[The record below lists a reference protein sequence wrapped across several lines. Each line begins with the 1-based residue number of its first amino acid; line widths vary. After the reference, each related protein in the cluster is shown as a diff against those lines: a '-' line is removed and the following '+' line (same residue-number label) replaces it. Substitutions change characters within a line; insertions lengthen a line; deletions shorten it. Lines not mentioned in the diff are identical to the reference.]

1 MGWSGPATLKLVGD
15 KDQTEAIEIEAKL
28 KKNFVYKFT
37 HEDKKIDNIT
47 SLYFDFK
54 KKKYNNFIEAIKIES
69 GREVTSH
76 DGDFFAVYEEVVN
89 IQLDSSEFDDL
100 RSDFFGG
107 KGLTHFIVNL

>member
-1 MGWSGPATLKLVGD
+1 M
-15 KDQTEAIEIEAKL
+15 

-37 HEDKKIDNIT
+37 HEDKKIENIT

-54 KKKYNNFIEAIKIES
+54 KKKYNEYVLNAFKISVPLLATDQLCNNFSFIEAIKIEV
-69 GREVTSH
+69 GREVTTH
-76 DGDFFAVYEEVVN
+76 DENHFAVYEEVVN